1 MKNKK
6 GEEEQF
12 KMVRRKTLR
21 KLEPAFG
28 LGLTSIGANLLGS
41 TLGSQLPPG
50 TSNPL
55 TSIGTS
61 AAGFA
66 GLAGT
71 IALTGIALEETSKLN
86 PVRKSKRNRN
96 NRNEFP
102 KLNVPN
108 VQLVIDYHDKVE
120 L

>member
-1 MKNKK
+1 
-6 GEEEQF
+6 
-12 KMVRRKTLR
+12 MVRRKTLR
-21 KLEPAFG
+21 KLEVPFA
-28 LGLTSIGANLLGS
+28 LGFTSIGANLLGS
-41 TLGSQLPPG
+41 SLGSQLPPG
-50 TSNPL
+50 TPNPL

-61 AAGFA
+61 AARFA

-86 PVRKSKRNRN
+86 PVRNRKRKRKNGN
-96 NRNEFP
+96 QLP

-108 VQLVIDYHDKVE
+108 VQLVIDYHPKVE

>member
-1 MKNKK
+1 
-6 GEEEQF
+6 
-12 KMVRRKTLR
+12 MVGRKTIR
-21 KLEPAFG
+21 KLEPSFG
-28 LGLTSIGANLLGS
+28 LGLTSVGANLLGS
-41 TLGSQLPPG
+41 TLGQQLPPG
-50 TSNPL
+50 TPNPL

-71 IALTGIALEETSKLN
+71 IALTGIVLEETSKLN
-86 PVRKSKRNRN
+86 PVRKSKRNRK

-102 KLNVPN
+102 KLNIPN
-108 VQLVIDYHDKVE
+108 VQLVRDYGKKVE